1 MKASVL
7 LCFALL
13 LIAAVAQASGNVG
26 YLTIVPSPVSTP
38 APAPAPNPSYA
49 YYKEMPTYPNPKTDP
64 SHKEL

>member
-26 YLTIVPSPVSTP
+26 YLNIVPSPVST
-38 APAPAPNPSYA
+38 PAPAPNPSYA